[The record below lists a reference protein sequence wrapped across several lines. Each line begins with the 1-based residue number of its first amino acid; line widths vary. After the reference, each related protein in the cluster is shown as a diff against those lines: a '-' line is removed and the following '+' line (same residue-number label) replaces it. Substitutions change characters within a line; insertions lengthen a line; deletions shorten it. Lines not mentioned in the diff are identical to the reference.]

1 MKDLKVQRAV
11 TTELAW
17 EPSLHSA
24 DIAVSVKS
32 GIATLNG
39 TVRSLPEKWAAEEAA
54 QRVAGVTAVV
64 DETVV
69 ELPGEGQRSDSDIA
83 RCDLLRAP
91 AFSFVRLK
99 PVPDRWA
106 QETCCCSSRG
116 GHFRRTNPSSHSS
129 FFR

>member
-39 TVRSLPEKWAAEEAA
+39 TVRSLPESGRRKKRHSASRELRRWWMKRWLSFRERASAA
-54 QRVAGVTAVV
+54 
-64 DETVV
+64 
-69 ELPGEGQRSDSDIA
+69 IA
-83 RCDLLRAP
+83 
-91 AFSFVRLK
+91 
-99 PVPDRWA
+99 
-106 QETCCCSSRG
+106 T
-116 GHFRRTNPSSHSS
+116 
-129 FFR
+129 

>member
-1 MKDLKVQRAV
+1 MKKDLKVQRAV

-24 DIAVSVKS
+24 DIGVSVKS

-39 TVRSLPEKWAAEEAA
+39 TVRSLPEKWAAEEAT

-83 RCDLLRAP
+83 RAAISCSLQR
-91 AFSFVRLK
+91 FRLF
-99 PVPDRWA
+99 D
-106 QETCCCSSRG
+106 
-116 GHFRRTNPSSHSS
+116 
-129 FFR
+129 